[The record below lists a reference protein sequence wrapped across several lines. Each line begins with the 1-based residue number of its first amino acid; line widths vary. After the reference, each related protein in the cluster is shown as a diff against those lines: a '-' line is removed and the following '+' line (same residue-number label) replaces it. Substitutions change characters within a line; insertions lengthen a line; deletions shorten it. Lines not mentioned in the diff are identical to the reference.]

1 MKEKSTLKDVANN
14 YLTHTRE
21 EKGITLIALIVTII
35 VLIILAGVTLNIALD
50 NDGIINKTKEAAKE
64 YEKAQIEE
72 QIELAIIT
80 SRMGSQGEI
89 DKESLYNELTKIT
102 GANVI
107 KGEGDAFPWQIKIKG
122 YEYEITETGEIILKG
137 ETTQE
142 PTEIAISQITI
153 ANNNIEIEKGKTAQI
168 EITKEPN
175 NTTEGVTYTSNNTE
189 IATVNENGV
198 VTGIGVGET
207 TITIAGQKTTNVTA
221 TCTVKVTLE
230 GIGAT
235 EVKENA
241 SQYYGALVENYT
253 VQYNDEGGT
262 KWRIFYSDGTNIYLI
277 ADDYISSNYA
287 PDAPSGSG
295 IYVNSTYGLSFDNVI
310 NDYTGASNIE
320 SSIGNKWL
328 GKFMAKYPE
337 SENSNIKAVAYML
350 DTSIWN
356 SHYKNDYAEYVI
368 GGPTI
373 EMFSESYKDTHPTNY
388 IECEV
393 TSSNGYQVRW
403 KGGSYADFISGLTQ
417 DDYKSIY
424 IKSDNSKANGMWLAS
439 PSAYVSDYVMRAD
452 YDGYVYLD
460 YYNNDSGFR
469 PLVCL
474 KSEVHLKESTTAGNY
489 IMVK

>member
-1 MKEKSTLKDVANN
+1 MKEKRKKQER
-14 YLTHTRE
+14 RE

-142 PTEIAISQITI
+142 PTEIAISQIII

-230 GIGAT
+230 GIVAT
-235 EVKENA
+235 EVKEKA
-241 SQYYGALVENYT
+241 SQYYGALVENYGVIYDDASDAT
-253 VQYNDEGGT
+253 NA
-262 KWRIFYSDGTNIYLI
+262 WRIFYSDGTNIYLI

-287 PDAPSGSG
+287 PKKGNYSINANG
-295 IYVNSTYGLSFDNVI
+295 TYKLYFSNVI
-310 NDYTGASNIE
+310 NGYTGASNIE

-328 GKFMAKYPE
+328 GKFMAKYPT
-337 SENSNIKAVAYML
+337 STNPNMKAVAYML
-350 DTSIWN
+350 DTDIWN
-356 SHYKNDYAEYVI
+356 THYKNEYAEYVI
-368 GGPTI
+368 GGPTL
-373 EMFSESYKDTHPTNY
+373 EMFCESYKDTHPNAGEY

-393 TSSNGYQVRW
+393 TDSDSDGYYVRW
-403 KGGSYADFISGLTQ
+403 NGGNYDTYISGLTK
-417 DDYKSIY
+417 DDYKGIY
-424 IKSDNSKANGMWLAS
+424 IKSDYSKADAMWLAS
-439 PSAYVSDYVMRAD
+439 PTAHDSDNVVYAYCNGNV
-452 YDGYVYLD
+452 DGNY
-460 YYNNDSGFR
+460 YYNYRGFR